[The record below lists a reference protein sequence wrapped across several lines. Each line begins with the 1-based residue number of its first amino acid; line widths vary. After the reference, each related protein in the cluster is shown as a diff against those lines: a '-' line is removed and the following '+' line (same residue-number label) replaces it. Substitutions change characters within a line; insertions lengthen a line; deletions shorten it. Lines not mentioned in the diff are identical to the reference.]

1 VWAVAIAAAAAAAVS
16 RAQLQ
21 VGFYDTLCPAAE
33 IIVQEEVS
41 KAASGNP
48 GVAAGLLRLHFH
60 DCFVRVSARSL
71 FDPLLM
77 MNDSTACRTAAS
89 IHLLSATI
97 SKHAAAAPCV
107 QEEERSFE

>member
-1 VWAVAIAAAAAAAVS
+1 MVGRRTGRGGGGGAATALVWAVVAVAAAVS
-16 RAQLQ
+16 RAQQQLQ

-60 DCFVRVSARSL
+60 DCFVRVSVRQA
-71 FDPLLM
+71 
-77 MNDSTACRTAAS
+77 NY
-89 IHLLSATI
+89 
-97 SKHAAAAPCV
+97 
-107 QEEERSFE
+107 

>member
-1 VWAVAIAAAAAAAVS
+1 MVGRGAATALVWAAVVAVATVVS
-16 RAQLQ
+16 RAQQLQ

-60 DCFVRVSARSL
+60 DCFVRVSAPSG
-71 FDPLLM
+71 
-77 MNDSTACRTAAS
+77 
-89 IHLLSATI
+89 
-97 SKHAAAAPCV
+97 
-107 QEEERSFE
+107 

>member
-1 VWAVAIAAAAAAAVS
+1 MGGRRSRGGGASGLLVWAVAIAAAAAVS
-16 RAQLQ
+16 QAQLQ

-71 FDPLLM
+71 
-77 MNDSTACRTAAS
+77 SS
-89 IHLLSATI
+89 IHY
-97 SKHAAAAPCV
+97 
-107 QEEERSFE
+107 

>member
-1 VWAVAIAAAAAAAVS
+1 MVGRGAATALVWAAVVAVATVVS
-16 RAQLQ
+16 RAQQQLQ

-60 DCFVRVSARSL
+60 DCFVRVSAPS
-71 FDPLLM
+71 
-77 MNDSTACRTAAS
+77 
-89 IHLLSATI
+89 
-97 SKHAAAAPCV
+97 
-107 QEEERSFE
+107 